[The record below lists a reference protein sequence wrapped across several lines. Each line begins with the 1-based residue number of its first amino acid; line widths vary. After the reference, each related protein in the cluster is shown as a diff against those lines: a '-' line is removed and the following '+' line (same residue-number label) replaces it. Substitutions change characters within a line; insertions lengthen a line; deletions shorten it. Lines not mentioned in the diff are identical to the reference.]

1 MFAAGVASSPSGAVV
16 LSTSPDST
24 VSIDSV
30 WTGDLGLGGITV
42 VVNEKHSQATVYL
55 THVRLYT
62 FLDVDCNTNVTYKGV
77 SRDTCTLK
85 PFAEC

>member
-42 VVNEKHSQATVYL
+42 VVNESGYCIFDPCKAVHIFRR
-55 THVRLYT
+55 RLQ
-62 FLDVDCNTNVTYKGV
+62 YK
-77 SRDTCTLK
+77 RYI
-85 PFAEC
+85 